1 MEESMFTTLL
11 TLPLFQGLSYDDA
24 TRIVESTR
32 LDFITLKEGN
42 VLCRHDEPCNDVY
55 FIIEGRIT
63 TRTPATDGRW
73 AVEEQVQDHSV
84 IGLNVLYGRRRT
96 HPSTCTAL
104 TTTRI
109 MVVDKRTMGALFRYF
124 EVMQLGA
131 FNILTSELAERSRRL
146 WLPPTQTLEQRII
159 RFMLNH
165 VNRPAGPKRFEISM
179 AVLGL
184 YLGEDQ
190 RRISRA
196 LHTLERENLLVLQRR
211 AIEVPAF
218 ELLLKRP

>member
-1 MEESMFTTLL
+1 MFTTLL
-11 TLPLFQGLSYDDA
+11 TLPLFQGLSYDDV

-32 LDFITLKEGN
+32 LDFITLNEGD
-42 VLCRHDEPCNDVY
+42 VLCRHDELCNNVY
-55 FIIEGRIT
+55 FILEGRIA
-63 TRTPATDGRW
+63 TRTPAADGQW
-73 AVEEQVQDHSV
+73 AVEEQVPDHSV

-96 HPSTCTAL
+96 HAATCTAL
-104 TTTRI
+104 TTTRV
-109 MVVDKRTMGALFRYF
+109 MVVDKRTMGALFRFF
-124 EVMQLGA
+124 EVMQLSA

-146 WLPPTQTLEQRII
+146 WLPPTEDLEQRII

-165 VNRPAGPKRFEISM
+165 INRPAGPKRFEISM
-179 AVLGL
+179 ALLGL

-196 LHTLERENLLVLQRR
+196 LHSLELENLLLLKRR

-218 ELLLKRP
+218 ELLLKNT